1 MVDEDPEA
9 SGEGILHPEGM
20 RAVRDLAAGIV
31 HEVNNILGVIIGNAH
46 LAKKNLGDVE
56 ALQKYVGEVRDA
68 AEEGRELM
76 RNLSILASSQS
87 PRARA
92 LSLNDLLSNVVSG
105 LGTAAELDVS
115 KDDPVVVLD
124 LWLAQDALS
133 SLLRF
138 MADTKAVTSIRLAT
152 RVVGSAAALTI
163 EDDGPSPS
171 SEELRTLF
179 TPFVKIDRRP
189 KVELALT
196 KLADLASRA
205 GGFISANARQPN
217 GLRIVFT
224 LPVAESRASGDGPG
238 MPLPKKGV

>member
-1 MVDEDPEA
+1 MDDDDRDA

-20 RAVRDLAAGIV
+20 RAARDLAAGIV

-105 LGTAAELDVS
+105 LGSAVELDVS
-115 KDDPVVVLD
+115 VDDPVVVLD

-138 MADTKAVTSIRLAT
+138 MVATKTVTSIRIAT
-152 RVVGSAAALTI
+152 RVLGSAAALTI
-163 EDDGPSPS
+163 EDDGASPS

-205 GGFISANARQPN
+205 DGFITATVRQPH
-217 GLRIVFT
+217 GLRIVLT
-224 LPVAESRASGDGPG
+224 LPVAEARASGDGPG
-238 MPLPKKGV
+238 VSLPKKGV

>member
-1 MVDEDPEA
+1 MRDDDSEP

-87 PRARA
+87 PRARS
-92 LSLNDLLSNVVSG
+92 LSLNDLLSNAVSG
-105 LGTAAELDVS
+105 LGAATELDFS
-115 KDDPVVVLD
+115 ADDPVVVLD

-138 MADTKAVTSIRLAT
+138 MAATKAVTCIRVAT
-152 RVVGSAAALTI
+152 RLVGSAAALTI
-163 EDDGPSPS
+163 EDNGASPS
-171 SEELRTLF
+171 DEELRVLF
-179 TPFVKIDRRP
+179 TPFVKIARRP
-189 KVELALT
+189 KAELALT

-205 GGFISANARQPN
+205 GGFVTASVRQPH
-217 GLRIVFT
+217 GLRIVLT
-224 LPVAESRASGDGPG
+224 LPVADAAASSNRPG
-238 MPLPKKGV
+238 VTLPKKGV